1 MKTCSNCGTKNFE
14 TNEVCEKCQQPL
26 RLITTVQPNM
36 EQLRAAI
43 QPQYGNE
50 TATKANNGNGL
61 RTAIKVFL
69 ILDTVRCALAA
80 LVFGILWA
88 TFLYLS
94 HYSAIIRMEAIAYAI
109 AASICIVQLAVCSCM
124 MITYFNKI
132 TSPRAKISVGF
143 KVCVLLFAS
152 VIGGILMLCDDTQ

>member
-14 TNEVCEKCQQPL
+14 TNEVCEKCRQPL

-80 LVFGILWA
+80 LICGVLWV
-88 TFLYLS
+88 TFLNLAQ
-94 HYSAIIRMEAIAYAI
+94 YSATARADAFTSA
-109 AASICIVQLAVCSCM
+109 ICIIICVVQLTICVCM

-132 TSPRAKISVGF
+132 SSSRAKMSVGF
-143 KVCVLLFAS
+143 KICTLLFVS
-152 VIGGILMLCDDTQ
+152 FVGGILMLCDETL